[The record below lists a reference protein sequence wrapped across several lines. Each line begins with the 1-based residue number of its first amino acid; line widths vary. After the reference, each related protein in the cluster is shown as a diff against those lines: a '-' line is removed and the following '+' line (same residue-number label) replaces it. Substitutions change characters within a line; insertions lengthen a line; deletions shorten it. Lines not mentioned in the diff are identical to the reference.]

1 MNRIS
6 KLKGNGMIRATQ
18 TTGSAETLADLLDQ
32 LGSIPLERIRLHP
45 PPGTATEADVLARPD
60 GVKRLC
66 ELVDGVLVE
75 KPMGYFE
82 SRLAVVLIYLLER
95 FQERNELGI
104 VLGADATLRLA
115 PGLVRLPDVAF
126 VSWTHFP
133 NRLLPKADVP
143 DLAPDL
149 AVEVLSPSNTKKEI
163 ARKRREYFAAGTTL
177 VWEVDPDAR
186 TVTAYTS
193 ADQSV
198 VLDESQ
204 TLDGAPVLPGFI
216 LPIREWFDR
225 AGKRQG

>member
-1 MNRIS
+1 MTPAI
-6 KLKGNGMIRATQ
+6 LTD
-18 TTGSAETLADLLDQ
+18 TSAETVADLLEQ
-32 LGSIPLERIRLHP
+32 LGSIPPERIRLHP
-45 PPGTATEADVLARPD
+45 PLGTATEADVLAPPD

-82 SRLAVVLIYLLER
+82 SRLAAVLIGYLEIFLR
-95 FQERNELGI
+95 AHDLGI
-104 VLGADATLRLA
+104 VLGEAATLRLS
-115 PGLVRLPDVAF
+115 PGLVRLPDVSF
-126 VSWTHFP
+126 VAWTHFP
-133 NRLLPKADVP
+133 NRLLPAAGVP

-149 AVEVLSPSNTKKEI
+149 AVEVLSPSNTPKEM

-186 TVTAYTS
+186 TVTVYTE

-198 VLDESQ
+198 VLDESRAI
-204 TLDGAPVLPGFI
+204 DGATVLPGFA

-225 AGKRQG
+225 AGQRQG